1 MSNPLNLSA
10 LTIEQL
16 EAIASSN
23 ITDFVTLAGATTRL
37 KPLTEID
44 PKKLVAIREISQS
57 RGKTTIKLH
66 DKIAALKLLNQ
77 YPKK

>member
-1 MSNPLNLSA
+1 MNNPLDLSA
-10 LTIEQL
+10 MTIEQL
-16 EAIASSN
+16 KAIASSD
-23 ITDFVTLAGATTRL
+23 ITDFVTLGSTSRL
-37 KPLTEID
+37 KPLAEID
-44 PKKLVAIREISQS
+44 PKKLLAIREISQS